1 MGDLVEFSNNG
12 ISHKVTV
19 TGVTSGAVFTVQ
31 KATAGAGNMANGAIN
46 GSIIRSRPEIKEA
59 TKKKL
64 LTPLG
69 FEALKNT
76 NNNNTQKSCRLFQ
89 NDCIRCICK

>member
-1 MGDLVEFSNNG
+1 MG
-12 ISHKVTV
+12 
-19 TGVTSGAVFTVQ
+19 
-31 KATAGAGNMANGAIN
+31 NGAIN
-46 GSIIRSRPEIKEA
+46 GSVIRSRPEIKEA

-76 NNNNTQKSCRLFQ
+76 NNNNSQ
-89 NDCIRCICK
+89 NPAGYFRMTVSGVSVSGGAATVDVGSGLLIKNADDGDDFVVSVTSGTGDVIY